1 MPKTAI
7 LVIDM
12 LNDFLDR
19 WSDEARSELIENTNA
34 LIDLGRK
41 HGLPVI
47 WVQQAFKSDLSD
59 AFLEMRDKQIAV
71 TIEGT
76 RGADIH
82 SDLDRRSGD
91 PHILKKRYSAF
102 FQTDLDSVLSDS
114 GIDRLI
120 LAGVNTHACIRM
132 AAIDAYQRD
141 IRVIIATD
149 CVASI
154 DPEHHDVSLRYMRD
168 KIALTRSNDEIATL
182 LAEAI

>member
-1 MPKTAI
+1 MPKTALLI
-7 LVIDM
+7 IDM

-19 WSDEARSELIENTNA
+19 WSDEARAELIENTNA
-34 LIDLGRK
+34 LIGIARE

-47 WVQQAFKSDLSD
+47 WVRQAFKPDLSD

-82 SDLDRRSGD
+82 RDLDRRPSD

-102 FQTDLDSVLSDS
+102 FQTDLDDMLSEA
-114 GIDRLI
+114 GIKRLI

-149 CVASI
+149 CVDSI

-182 LAEAI
+182 LAEAV